1 MGLVFPA
8 FGAAAD
14 HVAVSVGQ
22 EDWLEGF
29 AIDAVVFPERRAAT
43 VTAGLVRTVKP
54 IRRQKKGAGVLGR
67 AKTDDLS
74 GHRTTPSSLL
84 DWNLLKVCEVE
95 SKPAQPYL
103 YNQRRRSN
111 HHNN

>member
-22 EDWLEGF
+22 EDWLEGI

-43 VTAGLVRTVKP
+43 VLACLVPMVKP
-54 IRRQKKGAGVLGR
+54 IGRQKKGTGILGR
-67 AKTDDLS
+67 AKTDGLS
-74 GHRTTPSSLL
+74 GHRTNSFVSP
-84 DWNLLKVCEVE
+84 
-95 SKPAQPYL
+95 
-103 YNQRRRSN
+103 
-111 HHNN
+111 